1 MVLYELTFINTGVND
16 ISKHNL
22 TEEAIPLPFP
32 YALKKGVAP
41 MKSKMPF
48 SLSKEK
54 SFYESLNDWIGDTL
68 YDDLTEKGFEC
79 RDEQIYMAFQIE
91 QALKEKKVLLAEA
104 GVGTGKTIAYLLPA
118 IAYARYTGKPALIS
132 CADETLI
139 DQLVK
144 EEGDIH
150 KISEALQIN
159 VDVRLAKARD
169 QYLCL
174 KRLDETVDS
183 SVEEFAEIVQSELPD
198 FIRENASL
206 QSIYPYG
213 ERSDYPELND
223 EQWKS
228 INFHPI
234 QQCSACDVRN
244 RCGQTIHRNHYRDS
258 ADLIICSHDF
268 YMEHIWTKESRK
280 RQGQM
285 ALLPDVSM
293 IIFDE
298 GHLLEYSAQRALTYE
313 VQNNTLLNLLERIMV
328 DGIREETLQLM
339 EQLIDVHEHF
349 FRLLKSNSSNGGD
362 ERKAITKINELLAV
376 GKEALTISTALLE
389 EFVFEGELY
398 IIPEYDLTMVEEYLE
413 QYIFSMELFISEN
426 DAVDWLEERKGEITL
441 IIMPRLVTDIL
452 REKLFSSNTPI
463 VFSSAT
469 LSVGQDFTY
478 LLDSLGI
485 EDFLSFSVESPFDY
499 EEAMEVFLAD
509 VEPGGKTRYVEN
521 ALQDEQQTLILF
533 KSEQSMLQF
542 QQELSDEHKKKV
554 AFEGD
559 RELSAIIRDFQ
570 QKEVSVLCSYHLWEG
585 LDIPQDALTRVII
598 YDLPFPPQDPL
609 FNARR
614 KHAENP
620 FEEVDLPFMLLRLRQ
635 GAGRLIRTSDDY
647 GSVHVLL
654 EGREQNMK
662 DVISGV
668 FPVDIQLFAGK

>member
-1 MVLYELTFINTGVND
+1 
-16 ISKHNL
+16 
-22 TEEAIPLPFP
+22 
-32 YALKKGVAP
+32 

-144 EEGDIH
+144 EEGDIR
-150 KISEALQIN
+150 KISDALQIDI
-159 VDVRLAKARD
+159 DVRLAKARD

-174 KRLDETVDS
+174 KRLDETVDAS
-183 SVEEFAEIVQSELPD
+183 LEEYAENVQSGLPD
-198 FIRENASL
+198 FVRGNASL
-206 QSIYPYG
+206 QSIFPYG
-213 ERSDYPELND
+213 ERSDYPEMND
-223 EQWKS
+223 DQWKT
-228 INFHPI
+228 INYHPI
-234 QQCSACDVRN
+234 QQCAACDIRN
-244 RCGQTIHRNHYRDS
+244 RCGQTIHRNHYRES

-280 RQGQM
+280 RQGQLP
-285 ALLPDVSM
+285 LLPDVSM
-293 IIFDE
+293 IVFDE

-328 DGIREETLQLM
+328 DGLREETLQLM
-339 EQLIDVHEHF
+339 EQLIDVHEEF
-349 FRLLKSNSSNGGD
+349 FRLLKSNSDAGGD
-362 ERKAITKINELLAV
+362 ERKAIKKTDELLAV
-376 GKEALTISTALLE
+376 GKEAVSISTALLE

-398 IIPEYDLTMVEEYLE
+398 IIPEYDLKMVEEYLE
-413 QYIFSMELFISEN
+413 QYIFSMELFVSEN
-426 DAVDWLEERKGEITL
+426 DAVDWVEVSEEKMTL

-452 REKLFSSNTPI
+452 KEKLFSSDMPI

-478 LLDSLGI
+478 ILDSLGI

-499 EEAMEVFLAD
+499 EEVMD
-509 VEPGGKTRYVEN
+509 VIVTTVDEGQKARH
-521 ALQDEQQTLILF
+521 ALELLEDEQQTLLLF
-533 KSEQSMLQF
+533 KSEQSMRQF
-542 QQELSDEHKKKV
+542 QNELSDGQKKGI

-570 QKEVSVLCSYHLWEG
+570 QKDISVLCSYHLWEG
-585 LDIPQDALTRVII
+585 LDIPQDALTRVVI
-598 YDLPFPPQDPL
+598 YDLPFPPNDPL
-609 FNARR
+609 FDARR
-614 KHAENP
+614 KHSENP

-635 GAGRLIRTSDDY
+635 GAGRLIRTNEDS
-647 GSVHVLL
+647 GVIHILL
-654 EGREQNMK
+654 EGHEQEMK
-662 DVISGV
+662 DVISDI
-668 FPVDIQLFAGK
+668 FPVEVQSFVKK

>member
-1 MVLYELTFINTGVND
+1 
-16 ISKHNL
+16 
-22 TEEAIPLPFP
+22 
-32 YALKKGVAP
+32 
-41 MKSKMPF
+41 MKRKMPF

-144 EEGDIH
+144 EEGDIR
-150 KISEALQIN
+150 KISDALQIDI
-159 VDVRLAKARD
+159 DVRLAKARD

-174 KRLDETVDS
+174 KRLDETVDGTT
-183 SVEEFAEIVQSELPD
+183 EEFAENVQSSLPD
-198 FIRENASL
+198 FVRGNLSM
-206 QSIYPYG
+206 QSISPYG
-213 ERSDYPELND
+213 ERSDYPDIND
-223 EQWKS
+223 DQWKT

-234 QQCSACDVRN
+234 QQCAACDIRN
-244 RCGQTIHRNHYRDS
+244 RCGQTIHRNHYREA
-258 ADLIICSHDF
+258 ADVIICSHDF
-268 YMEHIWTKESRK
+268 YMEHIWTKDSRK
-280 RQGQM
+280 RQGQLP
-285 ALLPDVSM
+285 LLPDVSM
-293 IIFDE
+293 IVFDE

-328 DGIREETLQLM
+328 DGVREETLRLM
-339 EQLIDVHEHF
+339 EQLIDLHEHF
-349 FRLLKSNSSNGGD
+349 FLLLRANSIGNTT
-362 ERKAITKINELLAV
+362 ERKAIKKIDELLSVGREAIAV
-376 GKEALTISTALLE
+376 STALLE

-413 QYIFSMELFISEN
+413 QYIFSMELFTSEN
-426 DAVDWLEERKGEITL
+426 DAVDWVEEAEGEMTL

-452 REKLFSSNTPI
+452 KEKLFSSNLPI

-485 EDFLSFSVESPFDY
+485 DDFLSFSVESPFDY
-499 EEAMEVFLAD
+499 EEVMDVFVAD
-509 VEPGGKTRYVEN
+509 LEEGEKADYVLDL
-521 ALQDEQQTLILF
+521 LQEKQQTLMLF
-533 KSEQSMLQF
+533 KSEQSMKEFKEKLG
-542 QQELSDEHKKKV
+542 EGHKEI
-554 AFEGD
+554 AFEGE
-559 RELSAIIRDFQ
+559 RELSSMIRDFQ
-570 QKEVSVLCSYHLWEG
+570 QKEISVLCSYHLWEG
-585 LDIPQDALTRVII
+585 LDVPNDALTRVII

-609 FNARR
+609 FDARR

-620 FEEVDLPFMLLRLRQ
+620 FKEVDLPFMLLRLRQ

-647 GSVHVLL
+647 GTIHIPL
-654 EGREQNMK
+654 EGQDREMK
-662 DVISGV
+662 NEISGI
-668 FPVDIQLFAGK
+668 FPVEIQSPINK

>member
-1 MVLYELTFINTGVND
+1 
-16 ISKHNL
+16 
-22 TEEAIPLPFP
+22 
-32 YALKKGVAP
+32 

-144 EEGDIH
+144 EEGDIR
-150 KISEALQIN
+150 KISDALQIDI
-159 VDVRLAKARD
+159 DVRLAKARD

-174 KRLDETVDS
+174 KRLDETVDAS
-183 SVEEFAEIVQSELPD
+183 LEEYAENVQSGLPD
-198 FIRENASL
+198 FVRGNASL
-206 QSIYPYG
+206 QSIFPYG
-213 ERSDYPELND
+213 ERSDYPEMND
-223 EQWKS
+223 EQWKT
-228 INFHPI
+228 INYHPI
-234 QQCSACDVRN
+234 QQCAACDIRN
-244 RCGQTIHRNHYRDS
+244 RCGQTIHRNHYRES

-280 RQGQM
+280 RQGQLP
-285 ALLPDVSM
+285 LLPDVSM
-293 IIFDE
+293 IVFDE

-328 DGIREETLQLM
+328 DGLREETLQLM
-339 EQLIDVHEHF
+339 EQLIDVHEEF
-349 FRLLKSNSSNGGD
+349 FRLLKSNSDAGGD
-362 ERKAITKINELLAV
+362 ERKAIKKTDELLAV
-376 GKEALTISTALLE
+376 GKEAVSISTALLE

-398 IIPEYDLTMVEEYLE
+398 IIPEYDLKMVEEYLE
-413 QYIFSMELFISEN
+413 QYIFSMELFVSEN
-426 DAVDWLEERKGEITL
+426 DAVDWVEVSEEEMTL

-452 REKLFSSNTPI
+452 KEKLFSSDMPI

-478 LLDSLGI
+478 ILDSLGI

-499 EEAMEVFLAD
+499 EEVMD
-509 VEPGGKTRYVEN
+509 VIVATVDEGQKARH
-521 ALQDEQQTLILF
+521 ALELLEDEQQTLLLF
-533 KSEQSMLQF
+533 KSEQSMRQF
-542 QQELSDEHKKKV
+542 QNELSDEQKKGI

-570 QKEVSVLCSYHLWEG
+570 QKDISVLCSYHLWEG
-585 LDIPQDALTRVII
+585 LDIPQDALTRVLI
-598 YDLPFPPQDPL
+598 YDLPFPPNDPL
-609 FNARR
+609 FDARR
-614 KHAENP
+614 KHSDNP

-635 GAGRLIRTSDDY
+635 GAGRLIRTNEDS
-647 GSVHVLL
+647 GVIHILL
-654 EGREQNMK
+654 EGHEQEIK
-662 DVISGV
+662 DVISGI
-668 FPVDIQLFAGK
+668 FPVEVQSFVKK